1 MSPPTSVEDMHVNL
15 TERLVVLPR
24 AVAPK
29 GVHLVA
35 HRHRSVV
42 DPAGPAFQVHWP
54 AQHSA
59 RQPYVLS
66 SSLCRIPWSQRRWPW
81 WRKQREVQHLWA
93 GRIRG
98 QWSRRAQR
106 RAVSPGEGSSCSFL
120 RWQALKPPHYRSWED
135 IFRGDWRLPLFFIY
149 VCRSMCTLLWG
160 CSKYRTVSE
169 LLHQITDQRNLPI
182 LIYEKIHHVINWILI
197 YLENSNAA
205 FKKKKNYGNNVE
217 IKWRF

>member
-1 MSPPTSVEDMHVNL
+1 MYINL
-15 TERLVVLPR
+15 TERLVILPR

-59 RQPYVLS
+59 QQQYVLS

-93 GRIRG
+93 RRSGSGG
-98 QWSRRAQR
+98 QGEHKGEPSVLAKARHAAFCVDRLKSPHIILAEWIFSEVTDAYHYSLFMFPVLCALSCG
-106 RAVSPGEGSSCSFL
+106 AV
-120 RWQALKPPHYRSWED
+120 
-135 IFRGDWRLPLFFIY
+135 
-149 VCRSMCTLLWG
+149 
-160 CSKYRTVSE
+160 SKYRTAPV
-169 LLHQITDQRNLPI
+169 LMHHITDQRNLPI
-182 LIYEKIHHVINWILI
+182 
-197 YLENSNAA
+197 
-205 FKKKKNYGNNVE
+205 
-217 IKWRF
+217 